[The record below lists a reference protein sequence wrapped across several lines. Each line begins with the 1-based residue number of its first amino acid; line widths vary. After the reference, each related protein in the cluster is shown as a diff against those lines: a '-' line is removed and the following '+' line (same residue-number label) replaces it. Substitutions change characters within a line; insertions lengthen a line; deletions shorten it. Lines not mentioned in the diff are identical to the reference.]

1 MGRGA
6 AAGRTALPIRAADR
20 QDCGLATELLR
31 SRATQA
37 LRRCE
42 READVNAEA
51 PARYLAISARAGR
64 TVIEFHDEPADAL
77 AMILTYS
84 RTAQAHEALF
94 DLGEPVRALRLN
106 ASPRWTPAP
115 AVRSSKPAQVALAAA
130 ILARHDAVPRTPPD
144 AYARG
149 RDLLLLTELPET
161 APTFEFHPT
170 RAAARARSFCR
181 SIRSQHGRRRAR
193 CAIRARHRS
202 GGWAGSRPRV
212 TRSVSSASLVLLAC
226 ITRSPLARPSSLD

>member
-1 MGRGA
+1 
-6 AAGRTALPIRAADR
+6 
-20 QDCGLATELLR
+20 
-31 SRATQA
+31 

-170 RAAARARSFCR
+170 RAAARARLALLYRLPDRFVGLFDLSTGGAELDVRFGLD
-181 SIRSQHGRRRAR
+181 IALGAGRV
-193 CAIRARHRS
+193 
-202 GGWAGSRPRV
+202 RV
-212 TRSVSSASLVLLAC
+212 HE
-226 ITRSPLARPSSLD
+226 